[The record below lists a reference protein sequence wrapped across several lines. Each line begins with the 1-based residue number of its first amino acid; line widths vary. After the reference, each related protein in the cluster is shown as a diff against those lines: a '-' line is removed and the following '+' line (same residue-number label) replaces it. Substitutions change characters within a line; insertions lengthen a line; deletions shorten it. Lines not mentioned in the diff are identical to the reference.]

1 MGRFSAS
8 TPAHTQTQR
17 FSETANLSGSR
28 GEIFSKARINA
39 ALPPSIG
46 PPQSHSRR
54 VTLRCC
60 KCLKFSYD
68 RNMKHANNIAAIDE
82 LSASEG
88 VFTTAQAQR
97 LGISRNALSHAC
109 KVGPPE
115 RVAHGAYRLSG
126 APSSETDELAAI
138 WKLTASTA
146 FSWSGKLSGT
156 AWPSVALRPHGSWE
170 SGASTLPLPHL
181 RSRAHQLKNRVG
193 TFGVRNVDEGDMAW
207 MGGLPVT
214 RAERTLADLCLD
226 CEDPSLVEGAFRDAA
241 AQRPH
246 RLREA
251 WQPARR
257 ARRKQTASGPAR
269 APRKSPLR
277 IRPERPIMKSLFLIK
292 HRCTTNRTGDRYG
305 RQIRGDGPEDE
316 DRRRKR
322 GDDRKV
328 RRR

>member
-1 MGRFSAS
+1 MNQLRKAAFKSDSKSSHWDRFPMRRFFAS
-8 TPAHTQTQR
+8 TSTHTQTQR
-17 FSETANLSGSR
+17 FGETANLSESR
-28 GEIFSKARINA
+28 GEIFNKAGINA

-46 PPQSHSRR
+46 LLQSHSRR

-60 KCLKFSYD
+60 KCLKFSYN
-68 RNMKHANNIAAIDE
+68 RNMKYANNIAAIDE

-109 KVGPPE
+109 KVGRLE

-146 FSWSGKLSGT
+146 FSWERQAKWDGVAVGGSTAAWLLGIGDFHLSPYRIYAPGRIN
-156 AWPSVALRPHGSWE
+156 SKIE
-170 SGASTLPLPHL
+170 SA
-181 RSRAHQLKNRVG
+181 R
-193 TFGVRNVDEGDMAW
+193 FGVRNVDEGDMAW

-241 AQRPH
+241 AQG
-246 RLREA
+246 LIDSAKLGSLLDELGENK
-251 WQPARR
+251 RR
-257 ARRKQTASGPAR
+257 AALLEPLAR
-269 APRKSPLR
+269 ALSASDQK
-277 IRPERPIMKSLFLIK
+277 
-292 HRCTTNRTGDRYG
+292 G
-305 RQIRGDGPEDE
+305 RS
-316 DRRRKR
+316 
-322 GDDRKV
+322 
-328 RRR
+328 